1 MIERTFPG
9 EKKSKMSLFE
19 WLLNLCGYKIW
30 PETHND
36 PRIKGPP
43 PHILTS
49 EQVKEFEKI
58 QQMAVDD
65 GITQKKGIKDD

>member
-1 MIERTFPG
+1 MTGKNIHCTR
-9 EKKSKMSLFE
+9 KIRRSLFE

-36 PRIKGPP
+36 PRIKGPS

-49 EQVKEFEKI
+49 EQVKEIEKI